1 MNKKNYIP
9 RPSEVFSRDAKLVQH
24 SKINQCN
31 LQYQQANDKKKLYD
45 RIN

>member
-9 RPSEVFSRDAKLVQH
+9 SDVFSMYAKLVQH

-31 LQYQQANDKKKLYD
+31 LQHQQANDKKNFL
-45 RIN
+45 